1 MSFLFLITPVQSTGG
16 PIIINR
22 NQFDSQ
28 GLFDLCLHFTSAFRK
43 ATVKVK

>member
-22 NQFDSQ
+22 NQFDISVY
-28 GLFDLCLHFTSAFRK
+28 LISVFYFTTAFK
-43 ATVKVK
+43 KEIVEIK